1 MGRASAG
8 ASGIKFNQKGKFV
21 RLGEAMR
28 AEMKMEELKK
38 RIMES
43 ARKAGLESEMED
55 QAKVIKVRLCI
66 PTRQLEYFADDTRLS
81 QRPPPPDIEWWDAP
95 FLPSKD
101 YSSLSAEHLD
111 TPGIITLYIQ
121 HPIPI
126 PAPNERQR
134 IATEPKALFLTKKEM
149 KKMRR
154 QRRAADLKD
163 KQDRVKLGLLPPDP
177 PKGESFDP
185 LLRVLTG

>member
-1 MGRASAG
+1 M
-8 ASGIKFNQKGKFV
+8 
-21 RLGEAMR
+21 
-28 AEMKMEELKK
+28 AELTCD
-38 RIMES
+38 
-43 ARKAGLESEMED
+43 L
-55 QAKVIKVRLCI
+55 
-66 PTRQLEYFADDTRLS
+66 TRL
-81 QRPPPPDIEWWDAP
+81 QRPAPPDVEWWDAP

-101 YSSLSAEHLD
+101 YSSFTPEHLD

-126 PAPNERQR
+126 PAPNEKQR
-134 IATEPKALFLTKKEM
+134 SEAEPKALFLTKKEM

-177 PKGESFDP
+177 PKGMSFIP
-185 LLRVLTG
+185 SRQSLVFEG